1 MRVPRG
7 VVHCGAALPPCGP
20 QVDMHQKGWP
30 NRGVTHRA
38 AEGLAGQPRTL
49 HWRGSPIDYLTI
61 KFIHVTCVATS
72 FSLFFLRGI
81 WMMRHSALLQQRW
94 VRVVPHVVDTVLL
107 ASAVAMAVWSRQ
119 YPLGDD
125 WLTAKVA
132 GLILYIGLGTV
143 AIRRGRTRSVRIAA
157 WVAALAVFA
166 YIVAVALTRRP
177 LPWSV

>member
-1 MRVPRG
+1 MAESRRHASRG
-7 VVHCGAALPPCGP
+7 GPDAWSHPDAAG
-20 QVDMHQKGWP
+20 GF
-30 NRGVTHRA
+30 
-38 AEGLAGQPRTL
+38 AGQPRTL

-81 WMMRHSALLQQRW
+81 WMLRRSALLQQRW
-94 VRVVPHVVDTVLL
+94 VRVLPHVVDSVLL

-143 AIRRGRTRSVRIAA
+143 AIRRGRTRRVRIAA
-157 WVAALAVFA
+157 WLAALAVFA
-166 YIVAVALTRRP
+166 YIVGVALTRRP